1 MADMVVEGNRQEH
14 AGDGNWVKVSIRKA
28 RKTVRAVLR
37 VGARVDFFAFGAIIE
52 WDMLLNDFPN
62 LTSKKRKLIKNSI
75 INFIMYSKPTSH
87 LRPHQSPFSKTK

>member
-75 INFIMYSKPTSH
+75 INFIMHYKTGP
-87 LRPHQSPFSKTK
+87 PFSPHHPPYAKTQ